1 MVRDLEEQMRL
12 SLRGILSKQMTRGGD
27 DKHQVIASFIG
38 DDSGFPLLGL
48 KRMKGEGDSIIE
60 MKINEFEQL
69 CALIPQ
75 MWETA
80 TPFSDGLPF
89 IELEEE
95 EINHLIIG
103 LKKKDSTIPHLELI
117 ITRLEELFLSSVYY
131 TKKR

>member
-12 SLRGILSKQMTRGGD
+12 SLRGILSKQMARGGN

-48 KRMKGEGDSIIE
+48 KRMKGESDSIVE
-60 MKINEFEQL
+60 MKIDEFEQI

-75 MWETA
+75 MWEA
-80 TPFSDGLPF
+80 ANPFSDGLLF
-89 IELEEE
+89 VETEEE
-95 EINHLIIG
+95 EINHLIVG
-103 LKKKDSTIPHLELI
+103 LKKKESTIPHLELM